1 MTFGGMSL
9 LRDFSRWGERGKDKQ
24 IFGWSEDSP
33 PIPPVEKILTVGF
46 GEVHD
51 GFQEWTNK

>member
-1 MTFGGMSL
+1 MSL